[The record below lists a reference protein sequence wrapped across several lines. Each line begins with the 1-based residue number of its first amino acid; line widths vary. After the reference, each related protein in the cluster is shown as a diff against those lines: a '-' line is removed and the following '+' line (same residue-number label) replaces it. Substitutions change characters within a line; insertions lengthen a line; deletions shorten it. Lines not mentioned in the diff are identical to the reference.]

1 MNPREGDVDAQQVL
15 ARRARALAAPRD
27 TPQDGETIEV
37 VEFLL
42 SRERYA
48 FESRWVRSVHPLRRL
63 TVLPCTPPHVLG
75 IVNLRGQVVAVIDIR
90 RFFGL
95 PRRGLADLDKVVVLG
110 EGAMEF
116 GVLADVV
123 PGVRTVRRA
132 ALQAAIPTFTGIRQ
146 AYLLGVTPDGLAVLD
161 AARLLQGE
169 QLVVN
174 EQVQG

>member
-1 MNPREGDVDAQQVL
+1 VKSPQQIL
-15 ARRARALAAPRD
+15 ADRARALAAPPAAPD
-27 TPQDGETIEV
+27 GGETIEV

-48 FESRWVRSVHPLRRL
+48 FESRWVRSIHPLRRF
-63 TVLPCTPPHVLG
+63 TVLPCTPSHVLG
-75 IVNLRGQVVAVIDIR
+75 IVNLRGHVVAVIDIR

-95 PRRGLADLDKVVVLG
+95 PRRGLADLDKVIVL
-110 EGAMEF
+110 EGGGMEF

-132 ALQAAIPTFTGIRQ
+132 ALQTAIPTFTGIRQ
-146 AYLLGVTPDGLAVLD
+146 AYLLGVTQDGLAVLD
-161 AARLLQGE
+161 AERLLRDE
-169 QLVVN
+169 QLMVD

>member
-1 MNPREGDVDAQQVL
+1 MSGAAARAQQILAQRARELAVQPAATDDAQ
-15 ARRARALAAPRD
+15 AID
-27 TPQDGETIEV
+27 V
-37 VEFLL
+37 VEFIL

-48 FESRWVRSVHPLRRL
+48 FESRWVRAVHPLRRL

-95 PRRGLADLDKVVVLG
+95 PQRGLADLDKVVVLG
-110 EGAMEF
+110 DGAMEF
-116 GVLADVV
+116 GVLADAV
-123 PGVRTVRRA
+123 PGARLVPRG

-146 AYLLGVTPDGLAVLD
+146 AYLLGVAPDGLAVLD
-161 AARLLQGE
+161 AARLLRDE